1 MSIIDVISH
10 ALSEH
15 VTRAAR
21 EGRGVEQNFAA
32 LIREIVMTTVSE
44 LQGKVNSLGDK
55 MSQLEADVKDLV
67 SKQGGT
73 AGGPAGS
80 GPVVTQDQVDSMG
93 AAVDNVAA
101 RIDALK
107 DEVVNGSST
116 PPVTPPPSDP
126 NAPPVVSGSTTVTP
140 STTTPPAA
148 VAPAA
153 LDPTTAPGT
162 IGTPPTAAP
171 GTAPAPG
178 S

>member
-1 MSIIDVISH
+1 MSIVDVISH
-10 ALSEH
+10 ALNEH

-21 EGRGVEQNFAA
+21 EGRGLEQNFVA
-32 LIREIVMTTVSE
+32 LIREVVMTSMSE

-73 AGGPAGS
+73 AGGSAGS

-107 DEVVNGSST
+107 DEVVNGSGT
-116 PPVTPPPSDP
+116 PPVTTPPSDP
-126 NAPPVVSGSTTVTP
+126 NAPPVPPTATSVTP
-140 STTTPPAA
+140 PTTTPPAA
-148 VAPAA
+148 VTTTPASASTSPAP
-153 LDPTTAPGT
+153 TA
-162 IGTPPTAAP
+162 IGTPPT
-171 GTAPAPG
+171 
-178 S
+178 SS

>member
-1 MSIIDVISH
+1 MSIIDIISH
-10 ALSEH
+10 ALNEH
-15 VTRAAR
+15 VVRAAR
-21 EGRGVEQNFAA
+21 EGRGVEQNFVA

-73 AGGPAGS
+73 AGGTAGS

-107 DEVVNGSST
+107 DEVVNGSGT
-116 PPVTPPPSDP
+116 PPVTTPLTDP
-126 NAPPVVSGSTTVTP
+126 NAPPVP
-140 STTTPPAA
+140 PTTTPPAA
-148 VAPAA
+148 V
-153 LDPTTAPGT
+153 TTAPAPAPAPT
-162 IGTPPTAAP
+162 PTAIGTPPA
-171 GTAPAPG
+171 
-178 S
+178 SSS